1 MLKLRNIAVKVE
13 NKSIV
18 DPISLEIK
26 PGQIHAL
33 MGPNGSGKSSLAQAL
48 AGHPN
53 YDLVTAD
60 QSELSL
66 GKIDLLDLK
75 VQQRS
80 KAGLFLGVQN
90 PPEVPGLK
98 VLSFLWEAY
107 QNQFAHNEY
116 REQEPEFSSLVEFN
130 QHLRQLAKEVGLAQD
145 FVNRGLNEGF
155 SGGEK
160 KKLEM
165 LQLLILRPKYAI
177 LDEIDSGLDLDA
189 VKSVAVQIKKLA
201 KEEKIGFLIISH
213 NPSLFRV
220 IEPDSV
226 HVMINGQIVASDGT
240 KLIEKLKN
248 YGYQEWA

>member
-1 MLKLRNIAVKVE
+1 MLKLKNIAVKVE
-13 NKSIV
+13 DKLIV
-18 DPISLEIK
+18 DPISLKIK
-26 PGQIHAL
+26 PGQIHAM

-53 YDLVTAD
+53 YDLVTKD
-60 QSELSL
+60 QSELNL
-66 GKIDLLDLK
+66 GQAELLDLD

-90 PPEVPGLK
+90 PPEVPGLR

-107 QNQFAHNEY
+107 QNQFAHNQY
-116 REQEPEFSSLVEFN
+116 RDQEPEFNSLVEFN
-130 QHLRQLAKEVGLAQD
+130 QYLRELAEEVGLSQD

-165 LQLLILRPKYAI
+165 LQLLILKPQYAI

-189 VKSVAVQIKKLA
+189 VKSVAVQIRKLA

-220 IEPDSV
+220 IEPDSA
-226 HVMINGQIVASDGT
+226 HVMIDGQIVASNGT
-240 KLIEKLKN
+240 KLIAKLKK